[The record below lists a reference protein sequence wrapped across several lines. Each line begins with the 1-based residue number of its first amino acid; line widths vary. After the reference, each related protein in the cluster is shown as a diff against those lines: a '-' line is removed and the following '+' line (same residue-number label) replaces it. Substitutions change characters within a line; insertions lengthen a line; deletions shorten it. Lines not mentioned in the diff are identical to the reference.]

1 MALLP
6 RAFDPTTTRPHV
18 PGGGGLP
25 IGEYLAVVVSNTL
38 KPTKGNTGGYAEF
51 TFRVVEGEFT
61 SVTQAYRLNL
71 INQNPETVRIAE
83 EQLSA
88 LCHATGNG
96 GQAVQDL
103 DVLNNIPMILVIGPQ
118 KEQEPG
124 KPVRTEVKG
133 VRPYTGVAPAGAAP
147 AGAAPA
153 APAWNAPAPSAPAP
167 AQGAPAPAW
176 GNPAAGQP
184 APAAPAPAPAA
195 APAAPAQ
202 SAWGQP
208 QQQQQQQQPAPAAPA
223 GQPQAWQQAA
233 AAAPASA
240 PWGAPAQ

>member
-133 VRPYTGVAPAGAAP
+133 VRPYTGVAPAGAAMYLQIGKHHLQLMRQELP
-147 AGAAPA
+147 M
-153 APAWNAPAPSAPAP
+153 
-167 AQGAPAPAW
+167 QLM
-176 GNPAAGQP
+176 QTV
-184 APAAPAPAPAA
+184 
-195 APAAPAQ
+195 
-202 SAWGQP
+202 
-208 QQQQQQQQPAPAAPA
+208 
-223 GQPQAWQQAA
+223 
-233 AAAPASA
+233 ASRCRFRFRGLPIA
-240 PWGAPAQ
+240 YWSDHYRILIE